1 MKRGSLAADAW
12 RRLLRN
18 KMAVAGGVFVIF
30 LVIIAIFAPYIAP
43 YPFDEADFRNAYQ
56 PPCRGHPLGTDSLG
70 RDLLSRLIWGARISL
85 AVGFIGAI
93 TSFVIGVLWGTIAG
107 FCGGLID
114 NLMMRVVDF
123 LYAFPTMLFVILLM
137 VVFKVN
143 VATTHN
149 PVILAMSALD
159 DKLGGMLFVMI
170 GIGAVSWVGIA
181 RLSRGLALSI
191 AEEEYVEAA
200 RAIGNSSLRIVTKHI
215 LPNLMGPCVVYV
227 SLGIPGYI
235 STEAFLSFI
244 GLGVTPPTPS
254 WGAMISE
261 GYQVMLVYPHMALFP
276 AIALGLTMLAFNF
289 LGDGLRDALDV
300 QM

>member
-1 MKRGSLAADAW
+1 MKRGSLAAGAW

-43 YPFDEADFRNAYQ
+43 YPFDKVDFSNAYQ
-56 PPCRGHPLGTDSLG
+56 PPCRGRPLGTDSLG
-70 RDLLSRLIWGARISL
+70 RDLLSRLIWGTRVSL

-107 FCGGLID
+107 FCGGLVD

-123 LYAFPTMLFVILLM
+123 LYAFPSMLFVILLM

-149 PVILAMSALD
+149 PIILTMSALD
-159 DKLGGMLFVMI
+159 DQLGGMLFVMI

-191 AEEEYVEAA
+191 AKEEYVEAA
-200 RAIGNSSLRIVTKHI
+200 RAIGNSSLRIVTRHI
-215 LPNLMGPCVVYV
+215 LPNLMGPCVVSV

-254 WGAMISE
+254 WGAMIAE
-261 GYQVMLVYPHMALFP
+261 GCQVMLVYPHMALFP

>member
-1 MKRGSLAADAW
+1 MKRGSLAADTW

-18 KMAVAGGVFVIF
+18 KMAVVGGLFVVF
-30 LVIIAIFAPYIAP
+30 LVAIALFAPYIAP
-43 YPFDEADFRNAYQ
+43 FPYDATDFASAYQ
-56 PPCRGHPLGTDSLG
+56 APSRDHLLGTDSLG
-70 RDLLSRLIWGARISL
+70 RDLMSRIIYGTRVSL
-85 AVGFIGAI
+85 MVGFIGAF

-107 FCGGLID
+107 FCGGVID

-123 LYAFPTMLFVILLM
+123 LYAFPNMLFVILLM

-149 PVILAMSALD
+149 PIIQALSALD
-159 DKLGGMLFVMI
+159 DKLGGLLFVMI

-191 AEEEYVEAA
+191 SKEEYVEAA
-200 RAIGNSSLRIVTKHI
+200 RAIGNSSLRIIIRHI
-215 LPNLMGPCVVYV
+215 LPNLLGPCVVYI
-227 SLGIPGYI
+227 SLNIPGYI

-276 AIALGLTMLAFNF
+276 GLALGLTMLAFNF